1 MTAPGT
7 RSFTCLVNPHAG
19 GGALEAVVAVARG
32 LRERGARVEVIHS
45 PGVAAARDLAT
56 AAVEAGDVVVA
67 VGGDGM
73 VASLVA
79 RMVELAD
86 RGGVLGLVPAG
97 RGNDFARML
106 GVPDEPAAVVERLLT
121 AAPRPVDVITVAGAG
136 RDESVAGS
144 VYAGV
149 DAQAAAMVA
158 RMRRTPRPL
167 QYPLAAVRAIGGYVP
182 HRYRLTVDGET
193 REFDAATVVV
203 ANSAFYGAGMR
214 IAPDAVLDDGELDVV
229 VVEAGSRLDFLK
241 TFPKVYSGRHV
252 DHPKV
257 TVLRGRTVELTALSV
272 RPVEVGADGEDLGV
286 LPGPAD
292 GPLRLSARHWGLLVL

>member
-1 MTAPGT
+1 MTAGT
-7 RSFTCLVNPHAG
+7 RSFTCLVNPHSG

-32 LRERGARVEVIHS
+32 LRERGARVEVVHS
-45 PGVAAARDLAT
+45 PGLAATRELA
-56 AAVEAGDVVVA
+56 AQAVGDGDVVVA
-67 VGGDGM
+67 GGGDGM
-73 VASLVA
+73 VASLVGTMA
-79 RMVELAD
+79 GLVD
-86 RGGVLGLVPAG
+86 RGGALGLVPAG

-106 GVPDEPAAVVERLLT
+106 RVPGDHDALVERLLC
-121 AAPRPVDVITVAGAG
+121 AAPRAVDVIDVRGPG
-136 RDESVAGS
+136 LDEVVAGS

-167 QYPLAAVRAIGGYVP
+167 QYPSAAVRSIAGYVP
-182 HRYRLTVDGET
+182 HRYLVSVDGET

-203 ANSAFYGAGMR
+203 ANSAYYGAGMR
-214 IAPDAVLDDGELDVV
+214 IAPDAVLDDGLLDVV
-229 VVEAGSRLDFLK
+229 VVEAGSRLDFLR

-257 TVLRGRTVELTALSV
+257 TVLRGRAVEVTALSP

-292 GPLRLSARHWGLLVL
+292 GPLRLEVRHRGLLVL